1 MKHTK
6 LQPIPFCAI
15 IDTREQTPLPFPDG
29 FPTRRGTLYP
39 GDYSADGLTLRVA
52 FERKSVSD
60 LIGTLFGKS
69 TNADGS
75 TTPRLQKFVEEL
87 TAMQTIPFRAVVID
101 QPLRMILEHLY
112 QSMVPPSN
120 VIRLIAD
127 IECHTGVPFK
137 FFDSPKQAAM
147 FVAAELLQ
155 AYEIEH
161 GLSSIKY
168 TVRKLRPERLKV
180 RIPDA
185 PKREK

>member
-1 MKHTK
+1 MKPTK

-15 IDTREQTPLPFPDG
+15 VDTREQSPLPFPDG

-69 TNADGS
+69 TNTDGS
-75 TTPRLQKFVEEL
+75 TTPRLQKFLEEL

-101 QPLRMILEHLY
+101 QPMRLILEHLY
-112 QSMVPPSN
+112 QSIVPPAN

-137 FFDSPKQAAM
+137 FFDSPKQAAL

-185 PKREK
+185 PKRAK